1 MQEYLEPLRAYATE
15 PPAGAP
21 PEILPWD
28 HADPW
33 GLDGAAR
40 GALGLILA
48 GEVPGPRLYAV
59 ADYLLTFGIEGYGA
73 QMFPDAPLLNG
84 AALALCGYL
93 AEGRHPEA
101 ELWRL
106 AGCARLAS
114 QVHWRKAALNDR
126 VAADCLL
133 AVAQVAEELELPV
146 LADIITLRERM
157 FGRLLDHS
165 RAERLHVSE
174 ADYPA
179 HMAQPVPAEEVG
191 ALMRGRDWQ
200 WTACAREFRPP
211 DIFRAE
217 GGREG
222 PPADL
227 READETCRNLL
238 TLRAHMLVRHQFG
251 SEIDWHLRLFDDV
264 ESTVSLGHMP
274 FIRNLAAAYVETG
287 EERYAFHAA
296 RLLWS
301 FYRVS
306 PVPNHRQ
313 PQGPWRTLEVG
324 NRQCTAIPDVLGC
337 LGMTEPFDEALH
349 SMLARSRLEHMR
361 FLLAHSG
368 GAGNWYQVECAGL
381 AAAALYSPEL
391 RLADAYLR
399 VALRRLRWIN
409 SFAYHDDGFQFELTH
424 GYHIF
429 PTSAMFNVVRMARAR
444 GVALPDDFVDVVA
457 KAHEMY
463 LYAQQPDHLLP
474 MFNDCNPQPLDPAPL
489 LRAAAEVYGRDDFRW
504 GATHGEEGEPPDHA
518 SHAWPSAGYYCLRSG
533 WGEEDQYL
541 FFDGAAWGAAHQ
553 HEDKLSFVLHA
564 GGRTLIGDPNIYSYS
579 RTELTHYFRS
589 SRAHNV
595 VLIDR
600 MEQARK
606 HRPEAKLETL
616 GRNEWVSR
624 DAFDFVSS
632 EYLEGYAPN
641 PYEPLPAPP
650 EVDTSL
656 SHRRAIWY
664 VKGEYWILC
673 DLIRGADAA
682 EHTLEQIYHLAP
694 IYEPGAAVPFRAG
707 EVSAR
712 PEEILTRDEG
722 LANLAILPVD
732 RTGLS
737 VRAEKGQTSPAVGWY
752 GVLGEYPAWDVT
764 LEARTAL
771 PARLDAVLY
780 PVAAGA
786 DPGAHPTVTRL
797 RADGAVTALRIRGEG
812 IDDLFLLCEEGAG
825 AVEVDGVAFEGRA
838 LLVRRAPALR
848 AYAVAPGLLRVEG
861 REVTPE
867 A

>member
-1 MQEYLEPLRAYATE
+1 
-15 PPAGAP
+15 
-21 PEILPWD
+21 
-28 HADPW
+28 
-33 GLDGAAR
+33 
-40 GALGLILA
+40 
-48 GEVPGPRLYAV
+48 
-59 ADYLLTFGIEGYGA
+59 
-73 QMFPDAPLLNG
+73 
-84 AALALCGYL
+84 
-93 AEGRHPEA
+93 
-101 ELWRL
+101 
-106 AGCARLAS
+106 
-114 QVHWRKAALNDR
+114 
-126 VAADCLL
+126 
-133 AVAQVAEELELPV
+133 
-146 LADIITLRERM
+146 
-157 FGRLLDHS
+157 
-165 RAERLHVSE
+165 
-174 ADYPA
+174 
-179 HMAQPVPAEEVG
+179 
-191 ALMRGRDWQ
+191 
-200 WTACAREFRPP
+200 
-211 DIFRAE
+211 
-217 GGREG
+217 
-222 PPADL
+222 
-227 READETCRNLL
+227 
-238 TLRAHMLVRHQFG
+238 
-251 SEIDWHLRLFDDV
+251 
-264 ESTVSLGHMP
+264 
-274 FIRNLAAAYVETG
+274 
-287 EERYAFHAA
+287 
-296 RLLWS
+296 
-301 FYRVS
+301 
-306 PVPNHRQ
+306 
-313 PQGPWRTLEVG
+313 
-324 NRQCTAIPDVLGC
+324 
-337 LGMTEPFDEALH
+337 
-349 SMLARSRLEHMR
+349 
-361 FLLAHSG
+361 
-368 GAGNWYQVECAGL
+368 
-381 AAAALYSPEL
+381 
-391 RLADAYLR
+391 
-399 VALRRLRWIN
+399 
-409 SFAYHDDGFQFELTH
+409 
-424 GYHIF
+424 
-429 PTSAMFNVVRMARAR
+429 MFNVVRMARAR
-444 GVALPDDFVDVVA
+444 RVALPDDFVDVVA

-474 MFNDCNPQPLDPAPL
+474 MFNDCNPSRSTPPL
-489 LRAAAEVYGRDDFRW
+489 LRAAAGSTGGMTSVG
-504 GATHGEEGEPPDHA
+504 PPRRGGSRPTTPPTPA
-518 SHAWPSAGYYCLRSG
+518 LGGYYCLRSG

-541 FFDGAAWGAAHQ
+541 FFDGAAWGASHQ

-764 LEARTAL
+764 LEACTAL

-786 DPGAHPTVTRL
+786 DPARTRPSPACG
-797 RADGAVTALRIRGEG
+797 RTA
-812 IDDLFLLCEEGAG
+812 
-825 AVEVDGVAFEGRA
+825 
-838 LLVRRAPALR
+838 P
-848 AYAVAPGLLRVEG
+848 
-861 REVTPE
+861 
-867 A
+867 